1 MRKLITLFGLFLGLG
16 IAHAQDKNPTFDETV
31 NYIIQ
36 NTKGKVMYPGE
47 LDAYS
52 RVEGYHLKDVK
63 IEKNGKIELITN
75 QEKKSNGYNNNFSVT
90 FNIFDLVEKVDY
102 PDGIRA
108 HKFLVHFNG
117 LNVSSGYG
125 ITYATD
131 ADAQKVA
138 RAFRHLKTL
147 CVKENDLFS
156 QIPEEE
162 KKTKLSKEETIN
174 YINQTLSKV
183 GEFFTSAKY
192 FYYTKDN
199 YKKEYSKGTCE
210 YNLGSLSYNNSS
222 KTYDFSFNTY
232 AHWEN
237 GTSVTPWVTS
247 YTKISLKNVKI
258 NFINSNISRE
268 ASKYGYTEDKLT
280 NYIKIDLSEKCQ
292 YKSTNRYNSPDFTST
307 DAVIIYFPMDDTQTM
322 NRIKNAFERLI
333 ELESDEK
340 DPFDDSIFK

>member
-1 MRKLITLFGLFLGLG
+1 MKKLITLFVLFLGLG
-16 IAHAQDKNPTFDETV
+16 LANAQETKPTFDETV

-75 QEKKSNGYNNNFSVT
+75 QQNNLNGNNNFNIT

-147 CVKENDLFS
+147 CVKDNDLFS
-156 QIPEEE
+156 QIPVEE

-174 YINQTLSKV
+174 YINQTLNKV
-183 GEFFTSAKY
+183 GEFFISSTY
-192 FYYTKDN
+192 FYYSKDN
-199 YKKEYSKGTCE
+199 SKKEYSKGTCE
-210 YNLGSLSYNNSS
+210 YNLSSLSFNEYNR
-222 KTYDFSFNTY
+222 TYDFSYSTNAY
-232 AHWEN
+232 WADSN
-237 GTSVTPWVTS
+237 SVMPWVTS
-247 YTKISLKNVKI
+247 YTKISLKNVRI
-258 NFINSNISRE
+258 NVINANVSRVDT
-268 ASKYGYTEDKLT
+268 KFGYNEDKLT
-280 NYIKIDLSEKCQ
+280 NYIKINLSEKAQ
-292 YKSTNRYNSPDFTST
+292 HKSSNRYNSPDFTST
-307 DAVIIYFPMDDTQTM
+307 DAIIIYFPMDDTQTM
-322 NRIKNAFERLI
+322 NRIKKAFERLI

-340 DPFDDSIFK
+340 DPFDE